1 MRQSR
6 LSVRTHLLAF
16 SAAILL
22 PVLAFASILLW
33 QYATSERAR
42 YEQEAR
48 SAAQRLSAA
57 LDLELSRMQI
67 AAEALATFPT
77 LGAGDFESFQQHAL
91 DALRVWSPEDPN
103 KLVVVVRDR
112 TSQQVANTRVP

>member
-1 MRQSR
+1 MRHSR
-6 LSVRTHLLAF
+6 FSVRTHLLAF

-57 LDLELSRMQI
+57 LDLELSRMRDVSNSWRRRLRKFP
-67 AAEALATFPT
+67 AA
-77 LGAGDFESFQQHAL
+77 GAGRASG
-91 DALRVWSPEDPN
+91 
-103 KLVVVVRDR
+103 LV
-112 TSQQVANTRVP
+112 P